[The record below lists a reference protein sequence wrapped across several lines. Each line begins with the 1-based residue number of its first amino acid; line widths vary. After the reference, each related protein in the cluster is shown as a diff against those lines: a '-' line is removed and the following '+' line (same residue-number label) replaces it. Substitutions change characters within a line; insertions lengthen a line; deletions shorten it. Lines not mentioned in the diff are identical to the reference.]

1 MVKKQAVLEKLLNV
15 IPGFHGYRKK
25 EHLRED
31 DKLIREYMVR
41 ILEEAIRDLCD
52 ALTYLAEYDFSTAEK
67 FDSVMRELRLVTDK
81 IRWAEHGYAPHY
93 NIVKI
98 QEEDLEKIREVDA
111 LLVEKV
117 YKLRDFIGTIKNDAM
132 MGNPLRDKI
141 PEILRLINDIR
152 SGLLERE
159 KITRGWMS

>member
-1 MVKKQAVLEKLLNV
+1 MVKKQAVLEKLLNI

-41 ILEEAIRDLCD
+41 ILEEAIRDLSD
-52 ALTYLAEYDFSTAEK
+52 ALTYLAEYDFSTAER
-67 FDSVMRELRLVTDK
+67 FDNVMRELRLVTDK

-117 YKLRDFIGTIKNDAM
+117 YELRDFIGTIKNDAM

-159 KITRGWMS
+159 KIIRGWMS

>member
-1 MVKKQAVLEKLLNV
+1 MVKKQAVLEKLLNI

-41 ILEEAIRDLCD
+41 ILEEAIRDLSD
-52 ALTYLAEYDFSTAEK
+52 ALTYLAEYDFSTAER
-67 FDSVMRELRLVTDK
+67 FDNVMRELRLVTDK

-117 YKLRDFIGTIKNDAM
+117 YELRDFIGTIKNDAM

-159 KITRGWMS
+159 RIIRGWMS

>member
-117 YKLRDFIGTIKNDAM
+117 YKLRDFIGIIKNDAM

-159 KITRGWMS
+159 EITRGWMS

>member
-1 MVKKQAVLEKLLNV
+1 MVKKQAILEKLLNV

-41 ILEEAIRDLCD
+41 ILEEAIRDLSD
-52 ALTYLAEYDFSTAEK
+52 ALTYLAEYDFSTAER
-67 FDSVMRELRLVTDK
+67 FDNVMRELRLLTDK

-117 YKLRDFIGTIKNDAM
+117 EKLRDFIGTVKNDAM
-132 MGNPLRDKI
+132 MGNPLQDKI

>member
-1 MVKKQAVLEKLLNV
+1 MVKKQAILEKLLNV

-41 ILEEAIRDLCD
+41 ILEEAIRDLSD
-52 ALTYLAEYDFSTAEK
+52 ALTYLAEYDFSTAER
-67 FDSVMRELRLVTDK
+67 FDNVMRELRLLTDK

-117 YKLRDFIGTIKNDAM
+117 EKLRGFIDTVKNDAM